1 MTVRKLLSA
10 VSLLLLALLDTAQ
23 LLYDSL
29 GELDDDGLDG
39 SVSFSGKTAFSR

>member
-10 VSLLLLALLDTAQ
+10 VSLLLLARLDTAQ

-29 GELDDDGLDG
+29 DELDDGSLNG